1 MREGTQVPHDRDIGS
16 LRSPLGK
23 SATTMLLVL
32 VVLWA
37 VDVANAL
44 GDRRWNFEFGIVGRD
59 PEHLLGIVTAPL
71 LHANAEHL
79 VANGS
84 ALFTLGLIAGLYGIW
99 RFLGVVLV
107 VVLLGGFVAWVF
119 APQGTV
125 SVGASG
131 IVFGLLGYLVAR
143 GLVERR
149 PVDIVISLGVG
160 VAFGYHIFSGVVPTE
175 ARVAWWA
182 HLTGFLA
189 GIVAAWIFRRRRKTA
204 AADAAASPDAESPA
218 ASSAL
223 PVRPETDT
231 GSAEESPPGA
241 DTR

>member
-1 MREGTQVPHDRDIGS
+1 M
-16 LRSPLGK
+16 RSPLGK
-23 SATTMLLVL
+23 SATTMLAVLVL
-32 VVLWA
+32 LWA

-59 PEHLLGIVTAPL
+59 PGHLLGIVTAPF
-71 LHANAEHL
+71 LHGNIEHL

-107 VVLLGGFVAWVF
+107 VVLLGGLVAWVF
-119 APQGTV
+119 APEGTV

-131 IVFGLLGYLVAR
+131 VVFGLLGYLVAR
-143 GLVERR
+143 GFVERR
-149 PVDIVISLGVG
+149 PLDIVISLGVG
-160 VAFGYHIFSGVVPTE
+160 VAFGYHIVSGVVPTE

-189 GIVAAWIFRRRRKTA
+189 GIVAAWLFRRRRKPATA
-204 AADAAASPDAESPA
+204 DTTSGAAPPAAGSAAGGSAAGESPA
-218 ASSAL
+218 
-223 PVRPETDT
+223 V
-231 GSAEESPPGA
+231 GSAPPVGSETGTVDSAVDAPPGT
-241 DTR
+241 DSR